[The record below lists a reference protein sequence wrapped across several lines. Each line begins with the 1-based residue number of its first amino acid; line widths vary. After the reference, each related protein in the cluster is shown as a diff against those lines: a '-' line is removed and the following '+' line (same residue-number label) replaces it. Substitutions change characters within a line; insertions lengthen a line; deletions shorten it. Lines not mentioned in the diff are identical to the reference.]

1 MKDRITS
8 LLVRLGGGIQRMFFV
23 ALFTML
29 AVGAMAQSK
38 VTGTV
43 LDKAGE
49 SVIGASVVVKGTTI
63 GTTTG
68 VDGSFTLQSVPQN
81 GTLQVSFLGYKTVE
95 VAVNGRTA
103 VQVVL
108 EEDAAQ
114 LDEVVVVGY
123 GVMRK
128 SDVTGAVA
136 RVTSE
141 ELTKRPVN
149 NAFEAMQGKIAGVD
163 ITSSERPGTLGEVR
177 IRGTRSLSASSDPLY
192 VVDGVPLSAG
202 GIETINPH
210 DIESIDVLKDASS
223 TAIYGSRG
231 ANGVILVT
239 TKRGKSGRLSLN
251 YSGTV
256 TLETLE
262 DKSPAMSA
270 SDYITWR
277 RWAYYF
283 ADPVNNPRGDQP
295 NYEKDQAY
303 FIASGDPTAQAN
315 VNRGWEGGQWDGSK
329 VIDTD
334 WGDLVTQTG
343 VTHEHSLSGSFGNE
357 NASAYFSVGYLNNQG
372 TQKGQEYER
381 YNFALAV
388 DLQVKPWFKMG
399 GTINGSWSVQ
409 DYGYSRTGQSSNSG
423 PVDIYNAAK
432 AIPRFGM
439 PYDENGEI
447 ITNPTGSATNVYTVV
462 DEWKKSKDNRQTLR
476 ALGSFYGQFDFG
488 KMWEPLEGLSYKI
501 SFGPDFRHHRQGIF
515 ISKDSAVKMGSKN
528 YAKQG
533 TNRYLAWTL
542 DNQINYN
549 RTFNKHTVGVTL
561 LQTASK
567 HNNEGNSL
575 SANAIPNENFEWY
588 NMGSV
593 DITDS
598 AAYGADMGTS
608 LSENQ
613 LTSYMARVNYSFNN
627 RYLLTVSGRWDGASV
642 LAEGNKWAF
651 FPSAA
656 LGWRI
661 DQEQFMKDV
670 SWINQLKL
678 RVGFGSTGNAA
689 VGPYKTLGLIQDF
702 FVPFGDTVLPGYAT
716 NEPYYT
722 SSMMLM
728 ANKSLGWEMTT
739 QYNYGVDF
747 DFFDGRIGGT
757 VDVYHSNTTDILME
771 MTIPTLTGYEKTL
784 ANVGETKNFGVDV
797 TLNLVP
803 VRTKNFEWVSNINAA
818 YQKDEVV
825 SLANGKEDDIVNKWF
840 IGESINVFYGI
851 ENAGIWQLGEEEE
864 MAKFNAN
871 GTSFEAG
878 QVKPVDQNGDYKI
891 NDEDRV
897 ILGNRNP
904 KFVLGW
910 SNTFNYKGIELGIE
924 LYGRFGYMINQGA
937 EGQLGM
943 YNQREIDYWTPDNPG
958 AEYQRPE
965 YNTSGGDG
973 YSSLLGFRKASFL
986 KIRNLSLGY
995 NFNQKT
1001 LKKLGI
1007 ASLKVYA
1014 QARNLGN
1021 IYSSVDFMDLDTGT
1035 TFYNRGYTF
1044 GVQIGF

>member
-1 MKDRITS
+1 
-8 LLVRLGGGIQRMFFV
+8 MFFV
-23 ALFTML
+23 ALFTMM

-38 VTGTV
+38 TVTGTV
-43 LDKAGE
+43 LDKAGQ
-49 SVIGASVVVKGTTI
+49 SVIGASVVVEGTTM

-68 VDGSFTLQSVPQN
+68 VDGEFTLQNVPSN
-81 GTLQVSFLGYKTVE
+81 GALSVSFLGYKTVT
-95 VAVNGRTA
+95 VALNGRTN
-103 VQVVL
+103 VQVTL
-108 EEDAAQ
+108 EEDSAQ
-114 LDEVVVVGY
+114 LEEVVVVGY
-123 GVMRK
+123 GVMKK
-128 SDVTGAVA
+128 SDVTGAVS
-136 RVTSE
+136 RVTAE

-163 ITSSERPGTLGEVR
+163 ITSSERPGTLGSVR
-177 IRGTRSLSASSDPLY
+177 IRGTRSISASSDPLY

-239 TKRGKSGRLSLN
+239 TKRGKAGKLSLN

-256 TLETLE
+256 TLEKLV

-283 ADPVNNPRGDQP
+283 SDPVNNPRGDDP
-295 NYEKDQAY
+295 NYDKDQSY
-303 FIASGDPTAQAN
+303 FIASGDPAAQAN

-357 NASAYFSVGYLNNQG
+357 SAQAYFSVGYLNNTG

-381 YNFALAV
+381 YNFALAA

-409 DYGYSRTGQSSNSG
+409 DYGYSRTGQSSSSG
-423 PVDIYNAAK
+423 PVDIYSAAK
-432 AIPRFGM
+432 AIPRFGV
-439 PYDENGEI
+439 PYDEQGDI
-447 ITNPTGSATNVYTVV
+447 ITNPCGSTTNVYTVV
-462 DEWKKSKDNRQTLR
+462 DEWKKSKDNRETFR
-476 ALGSFYGQFDFG
+476 ALGSFYGQVDFG
-488 KMWEPLEGLSYKI
+488 KIWEPLEGLSYKL
-501 SFGPDFRHHRQGIF
+501 SFGPDFRHWRQGIF

-528 YAKQG
+528 YAKQA
-533 TNRYLAWTL
+533 TNRYLAWTI

-549 RTFNKHTVGVTL
+549 RTFDKHTVGVTL

-567 HNNEGNSL
+567 HNNEGNSQ
-575 SANAIPNENFEWY
+575 SANAIPNENFWWY

-598 AAYGADMGTS
+598 ATYGAGMGTS

-613 LTSYMARVNYSFNN
+613 LTSYMARVNYSFDN

-642 LAEGNKWAF
+642 LADGNKWAF

-661 DQEQFMKDV
+661 DQEQFMQDAT
-670 SWINQLKL
+670 WINQLKL

-689 VGPYKTLGLIQDF
+689 VGPYQTLGLIQDF
-702 FVPFGDTVLPGYAT
+702 FVPFGATGVPAYAT

-722 SSMMLM
+722 SNNVKM
-728 ANKSLGWEMTT
+728 ANKELGWEITT

-757 VDVYHSNTTDILME
+757 VDVYHSNTKDLLLN
-771 MTIPTLTGYEKTL
+771 MTIPTLTGFESTL
-784 ANVGETKNFGVDV
+784 ANIGETKNFGVDA

-803 VRTKNFEWVSNINAA
+803 VRTKDFEWVSNINAA
-818 YQKDEVV
+818 YQKDEIVA
-825 SLANGKEDDIVNKWF
+825 LANGKEDDIANKWF
-840 IGESINVFYGI
+840 IGESINLHFGI
-851 ENAGIWQLGEEEE
+851 DNAGIWQIGEEEE

-871 GTSFEAG
+871 GHEFEAG
-878 QVKPVDQNGDYKI
+878 QVKPVDQNGDYVIDDK
-891 NDEDRV
+891 DRV
-897 ILGNRNP
+897 ILGNQSP

-924 LYGRFGYMINQGA
+924 LFGRFGYMVEAGA
-937 EGQLGM
+937 QGQLGM
-943 YNQREIDYWTPDNPG
+943 YNQVEIDYWTPDNPG

-965 YNTSGGDG
+965 YSTGGGDP

-986 KIRNLSLGY
+986 KIRNISLGY

-1021 IYSSVDFMDLDTGT
+1021 VYSSVDFMDLDTNT
-1035 TFYNRGYTF
+1035 TYYNRGYTF

>member
-1 MKDRITS
+1 
-8 LLVRLGGGIQRMFFV
+8 MFFV
-23 ALFTML
+23 ALFTMM

-38 VTGTV
+38 TVTGTV
-43 LDKAGE
+43 LDKAGQ
-49 SVIGASVVVKGTTI
+49 SVIGASVVVEGTTM

-68 VDGSFTLQSVPQN
+68 VDGEFTLQNVPSN
-81 GTLQVSFLGYKTVE
+81 GALSVSFLGYKTVT
-95 VAVNGRTA
+95 VALNGRTN
-103 VQVVL
+103 VQVTL
-108 EEDAAQ
+108 EEDSAQ
-114 LDEVVVVGY
+114 LEEVVVVGY
-123 GVMRK
+123 GVMKK
-128 SDVTGAVA
+128 SDVTGAVS
-136 RVTSE
+136 RVTAE

-163 ITSSERPGTLGEVR
+163 ITSSERPGTLGSVR
-177 IRGTRSLSASSDPLY
+177 IRGTRSISASSDPLY

-202 GIETINPH
+202 GIETINTH

-239 TKRGKSGRLSLN
+239 TKRGKAGKLSLN

-256 TLETLE
+256 TLEKLV

-283 ADPVNNPRGDQP
+283 SDPVNNPRGDDP
-295 NYEKDQAY
+295 NYDKDQSY
-303 FIASGDPTAQAN
+303 FIASGDPAAQAN

-357 NASAYFSVGYLNNQG
+357 SAQAYFSVGYLNNTG

-381 YNFALAV
+381 YNFALAA

-409 DYGYSRTGQSSNSG
+409 DYGYSRTGQSSSSG
-423 PVDIYNAAK
+423 PVDIYSAAK
-432 AIPRFGM
+432 AIPRFGV
-439 PYDENGEI
+439 PYDEQGDI
-447 ITNPTGSATNVYTVV
+447 ITNPCGSTTNVYTVV
-462 DEWKKSKDNRQTLR
+462 DEWKKSKDNRETFR
-476 ALGSFYGQFDFG
+476 ALGSFYGQVDFG
-488 KMWEPLEGLSYKI
+488 KIWEPLEGLSYKL
-501 SFGPDFRHHRQGIF
+501 SFGPDFRHWRQGIF

-528 YAKQG
+528 YAKQA
-533 TNRYLAWTL
+533 TNRYLAWTI

-549 RTFNKHTVGVTL
+549 RTFDKHTVGVTL

-567 HNNEGNSL
+567 HNNEGNSQ
-575 SANAIPNENFEWY
+575 SANAIPNENFWWY

-598 AAYGADMGTS
+598 ATYGAGMGTS

-613 LTSYMARVNYSFNN
+613 LTSYMARVNYSFDN

-642 LAEGNKWAF
+642 LADGNKWAF

-661 DQEQFMKDV
+661 DQEQFMQDAT
-670 SWINQLKL
+670 WINQLKL

-689 VGPYKTLGLIQDF
+689 VGPYQTLGLIQDF
-702 FVPFGDTVLPGYAT
+702 FVPFGATGVPAYAT

-722 SSMMLM
+722 SNNVKM
-728 ANKSLGWEMTT
+728 ANKELGWEITT

-757 VDVYHSNTTDILME
+757 VDVYHSNTKDLLLN
-771 MTIPTLTGYEKTL
+771 MTIPTLTGFESTL
-784 ANVGETKNFGVDV
+784 ANIGETKNFGVDA

-803 VRTKNFEWVSNINAA
+803 VRTKDFEWVSNINAA
-818 YQKDEVV
+818 YQKDEIVA
-825 SLANGKEDDIVNKWF
+825 LANGKEDDIANKWF
-840 IGESINVFYGI
+840 IGESINLHFGI
-851 ENAGIWQLGEEEE
+851 DNAGIWQIGEEEE

-871 GTSFEAG
+871 GHEFEAG
-878 QVKPVDQNGDYKI
+878 QVKPVDQNGDYVIDDK
-891 NDEDRV
+891 DRV
-897 ILGNRNP
+897 ILGNQSP

-924 LYGRFGYMINQGA
+924 LFGRFGYMVEAGA
-937 EGQLGM
+937 QGQLGM
-943 YNQREIDYWTPDNPG
+943 YNQVEIDYWTPDNPG

-965 YNTSGGDG
+965 YSTGGGDP

-986 KIRNLSLGY
+986 KIRNISLGY

-1021 IYSSVDFMDLDTGT
+1021 VYSSVDFMDLDTNT
-1035 TFYNRGYTF
+1035 TYYNRGYTF

>member
-1 MKDRITS
+1 
-8 LLVRLGGGIQRMFFV
+8 MFFV
-23 ALFTML
+23 ALFTMM

-38 VTGTV
+38 TVTGTV
-43 LDKAGE
+43 LDKAGQ
-49 SVIGASVVVKGTTI
+49 SVIGASVVVEGTTM

-68 VDGSFTLQSVPQN
+68 VDGEFALQNVPSN
-81 GTLQVSFLGYKTVE
+81 GTLSVSFLGYKTVT
-95 VAVNGRTA
+95 VALNGRTN
-103 VQVVL
+103 VQVTL
-108 EEDAAQ
+108 DEDSAQ
-114 LDEVVVVGY
+114 LEEVVVVGY
-123 GVMRK
+123 GVMKK
-128 SDVTGAVA
+128 SDVTGAVS
-136 RVTSE
+136 RVTAE

-163 ITSSERPGTLGEVR
+163 ITSSERPGTLGSVR
-177 IRGTRSLSASSDPLY
+177 IRGTRSISASSDPLY

-239 TKRGKSGRLSLN
+239 TKRGKAGKLSLN

-256 TLETLE
+256 TLEKLV

-283 ADPVNNPRGDQP
+283 SDPVNNPRGDDP
-295 NYEKDQAY
+295 NYDKDQSY
-303 FIASGDPTAQAN
+303 FIASGDPAAQAN

-357 NASAYFSVGYLNNQG
+357 SAQAYFSVGYLNNTG

-381 YNFALAV
+381 YNFALAA

-409 DYGYSRTGQSSNSG
+409 DYGYSRTGQSSGSG
-423 PVDIYNAAK
+423 PVDIYSAAK
-432 AIPRFGM
+432 AIPRFGV
-439 PYDENGEI
+439 PYDEQGDI
-447 ITNPTGSATNVYTVV
+447 ITNPCGSTTNVYTVV
-462 DEWKKSKDNRQTLR
+462 DEWKKSKDNRETFR
-476 ALGSFYGQFDFG
+476 ALGSFYGQVDFG
-488 KMWEPLEGLSYKI
+488 KIWEPLEGLSYKL
-501 SFGPDFRHHRQGIF
+501 SFGPDFRHWRQGIF

-528 YAKQG
+528 YAKQA
-533 TNRYLAWTL
+533 TNRYLAWTI

-549 RTFNKHTVGVTL
+549 RTFDKHTVGVTL

-567 HNNEGNSL
+567 HNNEGNSQ
-575 SANAIPNENFEWY
+575 SANAIPNENFWWY

-598 AAYGADMGTS
+598 ATYGAGMGTS

-613 LTSYMARVNYSFNN
+613 LTSYMARVNYSFDN

-642 LAEGNKWAF
+642 LADGNKWAF

-661 DQEQFMKDV
+661 DQEQFMQDAT
-670 SWINQLKL
+670 WINQLKL

-689 VGPYKTLGLIQDF
+689 VGPYQTLGLIQDF
-702 FVPFGDTVLPGYAT
+702 FVPFGATGVPAYAT

-722 SSMMLM
+722 SNNVKM
-728 ANKSLGWEMTT
+728 ANKELGWEITT

-757 VDVYHSNTTDILME
+757 VDVYHSNTKDLLLN
-771 MTIPTLTGYEKTL
+771 MTIPTLTGFESTL
-784 ANVGETKNFGVDV
+784 ANIGETKNFGVDA

-803 VRTKNFEWVSNINAA
+803 VRTKDFEWVSNINAA
-818 YQKDEVV
+818 YQKDEIVA
-825 SLANGKEDDIVNKWF
+825 LANGKEDDIANKWF
-840 IGESINVFYGI
+840 IGESINLHFGI
-851 ENAGIWQLGEEEE
+851 DNAGIWQIGEEEE

-871 GTSFEAG
+871 GHEFEAG
-878 QVKPVDQNGDYKI
+878 QVKPVDQNGDYVIDDK
-891 NDEDRV
+891 DRV
-897 ILGNRNP
+897 ILGNQSP

-924 LYGRFGYMINQGA
+924 LFGRFGYMVEAGA
-937 EGQLGM
+937 QGQLGM
-943 YNQREIDYWTPDNPG
+943 YNQVEIDYWTPDNPG

-965 YNTSGGDG
+965 YSTGGGDP

-986 KIRNLSLGY
+986 KIRNISLGY

-1021 IYSSVDFMDLDTGT
+1021 VYSSVDFMDLDTNT
-1035 TFYNRGYTF
+1035 TYYNRGYTF

>member
-8 LLVRLGGGIQRMFFV
+8 LLVRFSKRAFFV
-23 ALFTML
+23 ALFSVL
-29 AVGAMAQSK
+29 AIGAMAQSK
-38 VTGTV
+38 SVSGTV

-68 VDGSFTLQSVPQN
+68 VDGKFTLQSVPNN
-81 GTLQVSFLGYKTVE
+81 GTLEVSFLGYKTVE

-103 VQVVL
+103 FEVVL

-123 GVMRK
+123 GVMKK

-163 ITSSERPGTLGEVR
+163 ITSSERPGTLGSVR
-177 IRGTRSLSASSDPLY
+177 IRGERSITASSSPLY

-202 GIETINPH
+202 GIETINPR

-239 TKRGKSGRLSLN
+239 TKRGKAGQLSLN

-256 TLETLE
+256 TLEKLI
-262 DKSPAMSA
+262 DKSPSMSA

-277 RWAYYF
+277 RWAYHNSNEELY
-283 ADPVNNPRGDQP
+283 PRGDEP
-295 NYEKDQAY
+295 NYAKDQDY
-303 FIASGDPTAQAN
+303 FSGDDWALAN
-315 VNRGWEGGQWDGSK
+315 INKGWEGGSWDGSK
-329 VIDTD
+329 VSNTD
-334 WGDLVTQTG
+334 WADMVTQTG
-343 VTHEHSLSGSFGNE
+343 VTHEHTISGSAGNE
-357 NASAYFSVGYLNNQG
+357 TAQAFFSVGYLNNQG

-381 YNFALAV
+381 YNFAMSV
-388 DLQVKPWFKMG
+388 DLQVKPWFKLG
-399 GTINGSWSVQ
+399 GSINGSWSVQ
-409 DYGYSRTGQSSNSG
+409 DYGYSRTGQSSSSG
-423 PVDIYNAAK
+423 PVDVYNASK
-432 AIPRFGM
+432 ALPRYTV
-439 PYDENGEI
+439 PYDAQGDI
-447 ITNPTGSATNVYTVV
+447 ITNPGGSTTNAYTVI
-462 DEWKKSKDNRQTLR
+462 DEWKKSKDNRQTFR
-476 ALGSFYGQFDFG
+476 ALGSFYGLFDFG
-488 KMWEPLEGLSYKI
+488 KMWQPLEGLTYKI
-501 SFGPDFRHHRQGIF
+501 SFGPDFRHYRQGIF

-567 HNNEGNSL
+567 FSNESNSQ
-575 SANAIPNENFEWY
+575 SANAIPNEQFEWY

-593 DITDS
+593 DITD
-598 AAYGADMGTS
+598 AATYGAGMGTG

-613 LTSYMARVNYSFNN
+613 LTSYMARVNYSFDN
-627 RYLLTVSGRWDGASV
+627 RYLLTVSGRYDGASV
-642 LAEGNKWAF
+642 LAKGNKWSF

-661 DQEQFMKDV
+661 DQEQFMQDA

-678 RVGFGSTGNAA
+678 RVGFGATGNAA
-689 VGPYKTLGLIQDF
+689 VGAYKTLGLIQDF
-702 FVPFGDTVLPGYAT
+702 FVPFGATAVPGYAT

-722 SSMMLM
+722 SGSVQM
-728 ANKSLGWEMTT
+728 ANKELGWEKTT

-757 VDVYHSNTTDILME
+757 LDVYHSKTTDLLLN
-771 MTIPTLTGYEKTL
+771 MTIPTLTGFSSTL
-784 ANVGETKNFGVDV
+784 ANIGATKNFGVDLS
-797 TLNLVP
+797 LNLVA
-803 VRTKNFEWVSNINAA
+803 VRTKNFEWISTINAA
-818 YQKDEVV
+818 YQKDEIVE
-825 SLANGKEDDIVNKWF
+825 LANGKQDDIGNKWF
-840 IGESINVFYGI
+840 IGESINVHFGI
-851 ENAGIWQLGEEEE
+851 ENDGLWQYGDEEE

-871 GTSFEAG
+871 GEDFEPG
-878 QVKPVDQNGDYKI
+878 KVKPVDQNGDYKI
-891 NDEDRV
+891 DDSDRK
-897 ILGNRNP
+897 ILGNKNP

-910 SNTFNYKGIELGIE
+910 SNTFAWKGLELGIE
-924 LYGRFGYMINQGA
+924 MYGRFGYMVSAGA

-943 YNQREIDYWTPDNPG
+943 YNQREIDYWTPDNPN
-958 AEYQRPE
+958 ADYQKPI
-965 YNTSGGDG
+965 YSQSGGDA
-973 YSSLLGFRKASFL
+973 YSSLLGLKKASFL
-986 KIRNLSLGY
+986 KLRNISIGY

-1001 LKKLGI
+1001 LKKIGI

-1021 IYSSVDFMDLDTGT
+1021 VYSSVDFMDLDTGT